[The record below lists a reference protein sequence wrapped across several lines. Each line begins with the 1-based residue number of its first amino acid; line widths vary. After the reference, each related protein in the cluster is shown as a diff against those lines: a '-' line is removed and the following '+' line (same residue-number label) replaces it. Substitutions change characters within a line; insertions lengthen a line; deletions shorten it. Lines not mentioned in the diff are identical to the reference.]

1 MYNVEHPFVGD
12 LSGKKL
18 EELQESID
26 SLTKKLTFAY
36 RMQNTEMIRQM
47 HMVLE
52 SYRSEYGRRMQA
64 LYEKQ
69 NIQNNI
75 QISKDN
81 G

>member
-18 EELQESID
+18 EELQETIND
-26 SLTKKLTFAY
+26 LTKKLTFVY
-36 RMQNTEMIRQM
+36 RTQNTHMIQQM

-52 SYRSEYGRRMQA
+52 SYRNEYSRRMQS
-64 LYEKQ
+64 LYEKH